1 MTVEIILALALLV
14 AIFIVLVSL
23 RSDKYLV
30 ERSLLIAAPAS
41 TLFPLVNDH
50 QNFNR
55 WNPFLKMDPQ
65 VKNTLSGP
73 RAGVGAVCAWEGNRQ
88 IGAGSST
95 IIESKPDELVRMHM
109 DWIRPMKGI
118 GTMDF
123 TFKAEGPH
131 TLVTWAMYGRRGF
144 AGKLFSLC
152 INCDKMCGPK
162 FAEGLVNLS
171 QLAKTSN

>member
-65 VKNTLSGP
+65 VKNTL
-73 RAGVGAVCAWEGNRQ
+73 
-88 IGAGSST
+88 
-95 IIESKPDELVRMHM
+95 
-109 DWIRPMKGI
+109 
-118 GTMDF
+118 
-123 TFKAEGPH
+123 
-131 TLVTWAMYGRRGF
+131 
-144 AGKLFSLC
+144 
-152 INCDKMCGPK
+152 
-162 FAEGLVNLS
+162 
-171 QLAKTSN
+171 